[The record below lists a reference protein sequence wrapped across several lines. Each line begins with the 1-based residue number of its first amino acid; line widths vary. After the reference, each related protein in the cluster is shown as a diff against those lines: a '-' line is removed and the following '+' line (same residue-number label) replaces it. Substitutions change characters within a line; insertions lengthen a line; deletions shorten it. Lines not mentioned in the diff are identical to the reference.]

1 MGYQFAESLRASLV
15 ELTSLARTYV
25 QRMLA
30 EYLDKNPSL
39 VRLRSIR
46 WLFGLQIFAPRV
58 ALFEA
63 QKIADPRSE

>member
-30 EYLDKNPSL
+30 VYMDKDSSL
-39 VRLRSIR
+39 VRLRSFPRSGI
-46 WLFGLQIFAPRV
+46 FGL
-58 ALFEA
+58 
-63 QKIADPRSE
+63 

>member
-30 EYLDKNPSL
+30 EYLDKNPLL

-46 WLFGLQIFAPRV
+46 WHFGLSLFGLQKSQI
-58 ALFEA
+58 LG
-63 QKIADPRSE
+63 RS